1 MEVILDTNFVISCIM
16 KKIDFMAQLE
26 ELGFKVLLPREVYEE
41 LKDLRK
47 DARVNREKRT
57 AIDVALELMGK
68 KKVKNITLGAGKVDE
83 GMIKKGRV
91 GYYIATLDN
100 GIKRSVPNKVVINDA
115 QKRVAVERE

>member
-1 MEVILDTNFVISCIM
+1 M